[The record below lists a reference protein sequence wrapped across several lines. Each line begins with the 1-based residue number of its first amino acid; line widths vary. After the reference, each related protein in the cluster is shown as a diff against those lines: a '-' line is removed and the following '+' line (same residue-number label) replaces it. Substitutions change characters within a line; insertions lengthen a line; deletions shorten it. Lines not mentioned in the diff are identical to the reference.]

1 MEEAVEE
8 VPKNMVSL
16 LWNKFR
22 AASISARQKWSSC
35 TRFDGVSNGARF
47 ESDVKNILVLHGF
60 TALHGITHS
69 THLSVY
75 SKFHFGWS
83 KTQKRFLNNE
93 TQLGVARQPVRK
105 LNDFARS
112 WFEYGPR
119 MCQWHGARGPQT

>member
-47 ESDVKNILVLHGF
+47 ESDVKRSGF
-60 TALHGITHS
+60 TWFYSIAFTHS

-75 SKFHFGWS
+75 SKFHFGW
-83 KTQKRFLNNE
+83 
-93 TQLGVARQPVRK
+93 
-105 LNDFARS
+105 
-112 WFEYGPR
+112 
-119 MCQWHGARGPQT
+119 